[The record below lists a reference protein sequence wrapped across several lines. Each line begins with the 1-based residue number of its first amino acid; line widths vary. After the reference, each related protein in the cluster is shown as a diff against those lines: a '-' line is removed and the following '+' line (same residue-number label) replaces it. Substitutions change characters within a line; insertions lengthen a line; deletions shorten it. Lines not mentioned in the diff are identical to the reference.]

1 MAREIAANRAFAFE
15 PRWGPRWL
23 TFIATLLSWLV
34 PLAALAWAAR
44 LAFLEGYY
52 YELASNFLGDFTRT
66 AELGAPTWW
75 TGQGIFYGPVF
86 VLEYR
91 FLFAPGILSAAD
103 FARLDF
109 VLFGVAFA
117 CAWLA
122 LFGWN
127 RPRLAILVLA
137 AWLGHHM

>member
-15 PRWGPRWL
+15 PRWL
-23 TFIATLLSWLV
+23 TFIANVLSWLV
-34 PLAALAWAAR
+34 PLAFLVWAAR
-44 LAFLEGYY
+44 LVFLEGYFY
-52 YELASNFLGDFTRT
+52 RLDSNFLGDFTRT

-75 TGQGIFYGPVF
+75 TGQGIFYGPLF

-91 FLFAPGILSAAD
+91 FLFAPGVLSAGD
-103 FARLDF
+103 FARIDF
-109 VLFGVAFA
+109 VLFAVAFA
-117 CAWLA
+117 CVWLA

-137 AWLGHHM
+137 